1 MDTFRSVA
9 LHTGWVIVAI
19 CICRLTTPA
28 LAQTGMDQIG
38 SARSAALA
46 LASTADIRSTG
57 VHVNPA
63 VPAAQ
68 REPSVT
74 FFARQP
80 FGLTELRHASVATAI
95 PIRPIFGHMGAG
107 TYGFEAYRETFLSA
121 GLSGSMPVG
130 TSRPVFVGIG
140 VTYHHLAIT
149 DYGSEAAVAVD
160 AGVLVPTLP
169 VLVFGVHARNL
180 GGASIGGDPLP
191 RSLAVGIQYDAGQ
204 RARLLVDVFKDV
216 SHTWSLRGGLEISP
230 VSVLALRIGAAR
242 HPAIFT
248 TGIGVNVGPIR
259 ADVAGE
265 RHTTLGWSPSGSFT
279 LHW

>member
-1 MDTFRSVA
+1 MKFSRFVV
-9 LHTGWVIVAI
+9 LHTGWLIVAI
-19 CICRLTTPA
+19 CICRLTPAA
-28 LAQTGMDQIG
+28 LAQTGMDQLG

-46 LASTADIRSTG
+46 LASTADLRSTG
-57 VHVNPA
+57 VHINPA

-68 REPSVT
+68 RASSVT

-80 FGLTELRHASVATAI
+80 FGLAELRHASVAAAI

-107 TYGFEAYRETFLSA
+107 TYGFDAYRETFLSA
-121 GLSGSMPVG
+121 GLSGSVPVG
-130 TSRPVFVGIG
+130 TSRPVFVGVD

-149 DYGSEAAVAVD
+149 SYGSDAAVAGD
-160 AGVLVPTLP
+160 AGVLVPLLP
-169 VLVFGVHARNL
+169 VLVFGVHARNVA
-180 GGASIGGDPLP
+180 GASIGGDPLP
-191 RSLAVGIQYDAGQ
+191 RSLAVGIQYDAGD
-204 RARLLVDVFKDV
+204 RARILLDVFKDV
-216 SHTWSLRGGLEISP
+216 SHTWSLRGGLEVSP

-248 TGIGVNVGPIR
+248 TGVGVHVGPIR

-265 RHTTLGWSPSGSFT
+265 RHATLGWSPSGSFT